1 MRKMDHAEAARKL
14 AVEQYLL
21 GEMSEAERQEFE
33 EHFFSCSDCTESLEA
48 GAALVGNARAVLSER
63 NAFTG
68 APARERKR
76 WWSFGMGWR
85 LAPVAAFGGW
95 AVAAVLAGIL
105 LLHAPAGV
113 ARLTLGPAVS
123 VRAVRAEQ
131 TLTFSRQ
138 KGIIMFTVAHEWE
151 DPYTGYEGELERAAD
166 QRVEL
171 KGSMAAPESGSTP
184 LAVSIRPEGLQAG
197 SYDFLLYG
205 LREGSAE
212 RTLVERITFTL
223 TE

>member
-1 MRKMDHAEAARKL
+1 MRKMDHGEAARKL

-33 EHFFSCSDCTESLEA
+33 EHFFACSDCAESLQA
-48 GAALVGNARAVLSER
+48 GVALVGNARAVLSES
-63 NAFTG
+63 NAF
-68 APARERKR
+68 APAREGKR
-76 WWSFGMGWR
+76 WWPFGVGWG
-85 LAPVAAFGGW
+85 LAPAAAFGGW

-105 LLHAPAGV
+105 LLHAPTEV

-138 KGIIMFTVAHEWE
+138 KGIITFTVAHEWE
-151 DPYTGYEGELERAAD
+151 DPFTGYEGELERAAD
-166 QRVEL
+166 QNVVVKSR
-171 KGSMAAPESGSTP
+171 MAAPDSGSTP

-197 SYDFLLYG
+197 SYYFQLYG

-212 RTLVERITFTL
+212 RKLVERITFTL